1 MDSTPDDIRARIAAT
16 RASLDRHLGEL
27 GTQVDDTKDRVASN
41 AQYWGG
47 IGAVVAGVVGAMAM
61 WPRRAQRRRVLR
73 SFQRADI

>member
-1 MDSTPDDIRARIAAT
+1 VAT
-16 RASLDRHLGEL
+16 
-27 GTQVDDTKDRVASN
+27 N

-47 IGAVVAGVVGAMAM
+47 IGAVVAGVVGAVAM